1 MATKKQIQIIHIAKQ
16 QLGIDEDTY
25 RDILGQY
32 GVKSSKD
39 LTPEQAKGLIR
50 YFQKFGFRIKIK
62 YREGM
67 ITPKQIGY
75 LKYLWQSNPKVRNK
89 SVEGLENF
97 VKRII
102 KIDRLEWIPRNKV
115 QKVIKAIES
124 LK

>member
-16 QLGIDEDTY
+16 QLGLDDATY
-25 RDILGQY
+25 REILAGY

-39 LTPEQAKGLIR
+39 LTYNQAQWLIKH
-50 YFQKFGFRIKIK
+50 FQKAGFKIKVK

-75 LKYLWQSNPKVRNK
+75 LKYLWKSNPNVRNK

-102 KIDRLEWIPRNKV
+102 KIDRLEWIPRNRV
-115 QKVIKAIES
+115 HKVIKAIEHIR
-124 LK
+124 